1 MSFQRLSDVYTTS
14 ATPFRRLTYVEKT
27 LRVYWVTSFQLD
39 LNSHIIKF
47 KTILLFKKTYS
58 ILILTVLRN
67 DDKLFFTNL
76 KNNSQEQ
83 SNRKLIVF

>member
-1 MSFQRLSDVYTTS
+1 MTS
-14 ATPFRRLTYVEKT
+14 AKPFRRLTYVEKT
-27 LRVYWVTSFQLD
+27 LCVYWVTSFQLD

-58 ILILTVLRN
+58 ILILTVLKN

-83 SNRKLIVF
+83 SNRKLIVFQMMLTH